1 MESFDSRR
9 VPTVIQRSLWE
20 KATAQFLVPLRIDAS
35 GVSITGII
43 VTRRLGAA
51 SLCRVRASP
60 HRGIRTRDLAGGVGA
75 GNYKIALAL
84 NGRVR
89 VAQHGRQVLLEP
101 GQLAVYDT
109 SEEYSVGSEVP
120 FDLLIALVPCG
131 AVDLTRDRIAAV
143 AATQLGGE
151 LAPSVRRGLLSLVSG
166 QDAGSLEERTWE
178 ALRRL
183 VLQSTPPRRPASRPD
198 GRVAADARRLI
209 GERLADPD
217 LTPDYVAAV
226 LGVSRRYLY
235 NAFSAEVGP
244 VAHYIR
250 TLRLERARELLAVEA
265 ETPVAA
271 VGLACGFT
279 DPAHFSRLFRRAYG
293 VSPLQYRTA

>member
-1 MESFDSRR
+1 MSMEAAAAQRDMESFDSRR

-35 GVSITGII
+35 GASITGII
-43 VTRRLGAA
+43 GTRRLGAA

-143 AATQLGGE
+143 AATRLGGE
-151 LAPSVRRGLLSLVSG
+151 LAP
-166 QDAGSLEERTWE
+166 EPP
-178 ALRRL
+178 ALRR
-183 VLQSTPPRRPASRPD
+183 PRAA
-198 GRVAADARRLI
+198 GRVR
-209 GERLADPD
+209 
-217 LTPDYVAAV
+217 V
-226 LGVSRRYLY
+226 LPGDR
-235 NAFSAEVGP
+235 GT
-244 VAHYIR
+244 H
-250 TLRLERARELLAVEA
+250 RA
-265 ETPVAA
+265 
-271 VGLACGFT
+271 
-279 DPAHFSRLFRRAYG
+279 PA
-293 VSPLQYRTA
+293 